1 MGEEGTE
8 KPQILVTLGLSSISG
23 QCQHCQIWA
32 GSCICV
38 CISQI
43 LGTLG
48 IICIVQGV
56 KTELSWLF
64 FAAVQNRLHKGTT
77 RQWGQREHKELHWN
91 MIVRTNPSCQC
102 ANHVGKCKIDPRSL
116 MIPAAIHGK
125 GTRDG
130 TCLSSCALQED
141 RMFPIGHLWRAAPLP
156 LLWAVPGGRWAG
168 LRFPLG
174 REGMGQGC
182 PPASTGQRLA
192 LTESGNSPHPSS
204 NALFG
209 VQRISKDHRE
219 QWWC

>member
-1 MGEEGTE
+1 MEEEGTE

-32 GSCICV
+32 DSCIYV

-64 FAAVQNRLHKGTT
+64 FAAVQKRLHKGTT

-116 MIPAAIHGK
+116 MIAAAIHGK
-125 GTRDG
+125 GTRDW
-130 TCLSSCALQED
+130 D
-141 RMFPIGHLWRAAPLP
+141 MP
-156 LLWAVPGGRWAG
+156 LLCPARGQDVPHWSFVKSSTTSTA
-168 LRFPLG
+168 LG
-174 REGMGQGC
+174 CTWWERSRTAIPSGQGRNG
-182 PPASTGQRLA
+182 TGM
-192 LTESGNSPHPSS
+192 SS
-204 NALFG
+204 
-209 VQRISKDHRE
+209 SKHRAKAGSHRKWE
-219 QWWC
+219 